1 MSSLKEQLA
10 AANAQIEALE
20 EERRRIYADSHV
32 DDDEHPR
39 LTAINHELEHLW
51 DLKRR
56 IEAALAAGLNE
67 LPVQPPEH
75 PEDLI
80 G

>member
-51 DLKRR
+51 ISNAGSKR
-56 IEAALAAGLNE
+56 
-67 LPVQPPEH
+67 PSPP
-75 PEDLI
+75 